1 MIKIEPFL
9 PGVDY
14 FLMNLSADIFI
25 LSSVVFLLLLIA
37 YAYKIINL
45 LELILFLFS
54 ISIVFISPLIFPPT
68 YREDQIPYTN
78 MIRELRNGIE
88 INDTSDMVFYSTH
101 IYNLLPLP
109 TPSSVTSFG
118 MFNKIILITTLLILK
133 KFKYIDS
140 KTLFILLIFP
150 SLAIYSSIALRE
162 MLVLLIMII
171 WLVLILNNK
180 YVFAIIIASIFIFV
194 KKQNFIFFVLY
205 TFMHFYYFNYFLK
218 IEKKIIKFSFI
229 TLSVLILLI
238 LYKDL
243 ILYYVNSAII
253 TMHNDNFQN
262 SNNYDMSYKEFFAT
276 IPNIDNYLTLFV
288 ELVKGFYFSFFGNIN
303 FLSQNK
309 FVILQS
315 LENIFLIFVLF
326 YISLN
331 QFNEKNKDLFF
342 WLFYLFLS
350 LAIVGMVIDNF
361 GTLSRFKYSFI
372 VLFIIAVN
380 NLKKNNIFKS

>member
-1 MIKIEPFL
+1 
-9 PGVDY
+9 
-14 FLMNLSADIFI
+14 
-25 LSSVVFLLLLIA
+25 
-37 YAYKIINL
+37 
-45 LELILFLFS
+45 
-54 ISIVFISPLIFPPT
+54 
-68 YREDQIPYTN
+68 
-78 MIRELRNGIE
+78 
-88 INDTSDMVFYSTH
+88 
-101 IYNLLPLP
+101 
-109 TPSSVTSFG
+109 
-118 MFNKIILITTLLILK
+118 
-133 KFKYIDS
+133 
-140 KTLFILLIFP
+140 
-150 SLAIYSSIALRE
+150 
-162 MLVLLIMII
+162 
-171 WLVLILNNK
+171 
-180 YVFAIIIASIFIFV
+180 
-194 KKQNFIFFVLY
+194 
-205 TFMHFYYFNYFLK
+205 MHFYYFNYFLK

>member
-9 PGVDY
+9 PGIDY
-14 FLMNLSADIFI
+14 FLINLSADFFI
-25 LSSVVFLLLLIA
+25 LSSVGLLLLLIA
-37 YAYKIINL
+37 YANKIINL

-54 ISIVFISPLIFPPT
+54 ISIVFMSHLIFPSN
-68 YREDQIPYTN
+68 YMQDQIPYTN
-78 MIRELRNGIE
+78 MIRELRNGIK
-88 INDTSDMVFYSTH
+88 INVSDMVFYSTH

-109 TPSSVTSFG
+109 TPSSVASFG
-118 MFNKIILITTLLILK
+118 MYNKIILITTLLILK

-194 KKQNFIFFVLY
+194 KKQNFIFFTLF

-238 LYKDL
+238 MYRDL
-243 ILYYVNSAII
+243 ILFYVNSAII
-253 TMHNDNFQN
+253 TMHIDNFQN
-262 SNNYDMSYKEFFAT
+262 SNNYDMSYKEFLTT

-342 WLFYLFLS
+342 WLLYLFLS
-350 LAIVGMVIDNF
+350 LAIVGMVIENY

>member
-9 PGVDY
+9 PGIDY
-14 FLMNLSADIFI
+14 FLINLSADFFI
-25 LSSVVFLLLLIA
+25 LSSVGLLLLLIA
-37 YAYKIINL
+37 YANKIINL

-54 ISIVFISPLIFPPT
+54 ISIVFMSHLIFPSN
-68 YREDQIPYTN
+68 YMQDQIPYTN
-78 MIRELRNGIE
+78 MIRELRNGIK
-88 INDTSDMVFYSTH
+88 INVSDMVFYSTH

-109 TPSSVTSFG
+109 TPSSVASFG
-118 MFNKIILITTLLILK
+118 MYNKIILITTLLILK

-194 KKQNFIFFVLY
+194 KKQNFIFFTLF

-238 LYKDL
+238 MYRDL
-243 ILYYVNSAII
+243 ILFYVNSAII
-253 TMHNDNFQN
+253 TMHIDNFQN
-262 SNNYDMSYKEFFAT
+262 SNIYDMSYKEFLTT

-303 FLSQNK
+303 FLFKNK
-309 FVILQS
+309 FLILKS

-342 WLFYLFLS
+342 WLLYLFLS
-350 LAIVGMVIDNF
+350 LAIVGMVIENY